1 MSDFHGISTA
11 MQPTNGQTD
20 KRTNRRSGYATRRA
34 AAAAASPVTP
44 VQVKALIVEAR
55 RAWAAQ
61 RRLGLAEEPFDEWRR
76 AALWDCCR
84 ESSFRKLDQ
93 GGFDLA
99 LPYFRKLA
107 MADGAPFDEAAAKE
121 AGDLR
126 RALWDFRRLC
136 RKYDGRGLFAPAGA
150 EAYCDAIARDV
161 FGRPVG
167 ELGAAEVRK
176 LSLTLAARALSR
188 RSAPAAAGTRRSAQN
203 RAEGG
208 GRENARPGGAAR

>member
-1 MSDFHGISTA
+1 MARGWDA
-11 MQPTNGQTD
+11 
-20 KRTNRRSGYATRRA
+20 RRA

-44 VQVKALIVEAR
+44 AQVRALIVEAR

-99 LPYFRKLA
+99 RPYFRKLA
-107 MADGAPFDEAAAKE
+107 MADGAPFDEAAEQE

-126 RALWDFRRLC
+126 RALFSFRGLC
-136 RKYDGRGLFAPAGA
+136 RRYDAEGLFAPGSAA
-150 EAYCDAIARDV
+150 AYCDEIARDTWK
-161 FGRPVG
+161 RPVA
-167 ELGAAEVRK
+167 ELPADKVR
-176 LSLTLAARALSR
+176 LVSLTLAARAAAKRAAR
-188 RSAPAAAGTRRSAQN
+188 RRANAECTMQNAQCGNREPGTRNREPANFAQN

-208 GRENARPGGAAR
+208 GRENVRPGGAAR